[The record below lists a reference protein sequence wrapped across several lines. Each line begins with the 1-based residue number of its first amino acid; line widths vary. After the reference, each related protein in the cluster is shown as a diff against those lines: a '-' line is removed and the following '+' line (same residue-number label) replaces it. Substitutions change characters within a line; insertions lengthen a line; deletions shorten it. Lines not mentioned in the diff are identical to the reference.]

1 MLFQIYGF
9 AHKCAKKFLNKNKS
23 KFKFISLNVDC
34 NLLELEVEDNGA
46 YINDIDLKKG
56 QNLIESNALFPV
68 ENVIP
73 LSGINLNE
81 NFNESFKRRKK
92 ENIRFGINESDSEK
106 AWYEFINA
114 SFIGEKYKYGNLSMA
129 AYILECQ
136 TWCLPSW
143 IWTNAA
149 IVRLYCKT
157 GDIKKAQNLLNILI
171 KLQDSSGGWIVRN
184 DYSDVGA
191 IPMLA
196 PNDSAYIANNACLEL
211 YSATNEPK
219 YLESAIR
226 CADWIINTA
235 RNDGMVLL
243 GFDVKRKIWKTE
255 NNIVDVGFTAGL
267 FANLYEYTK
276 KIEYLDFLR
285 KFTNAYI
292 NLFYIKDKKGFTTSL
307 DKNDNKIG
315 GMFARGQAWALEG
328 LIPAYRVLKNKELY
342 DVINDTVDML
352 IQSQSECGAWHY
364 NLTKPLMG
372 FDCKGVPII
381 AYNILKWI
389 LLTKRKK
396 EDLGCCNKAL
406 KWCIENTC
414 SSINSD
420 CYGGI
425 FSYSTEGAIV
435 HNMYTSTAMV
445 YSSAYAIELKRMLE
459 EIK

>member
-157 GDIKKAQNLLNILI
+157 GDIKK
-171 KLQDSSGGWIVRN
+171 SSK
-184 DYSDVGA
+184 S
-191 IPMLA
+191 
-196 PNDSAYIANNACLEL
+196 
-211 YSATNEPK
+211 
-219 YLESAIR
+219 
-226 CADWIINTA
+226 
-235 RNDGMVLL
+235 
-243 GFDVKRKIWKTE
+243 FKI
-255 NNIVDVGFTAGL
+255 
-267 FANLYEYTK
+267 
-276 KIEYLDFLR
+276 
-285 KFTNAYI
+285 
-292 NLFYIKDKKGFTTSL
+292 S
-307 DKNDNKIG
+307 
-315 GMFARGQAWALEG
+315 
-328 LIPAYRVLKNKELY
+328 
-342 DVINDTVDML
+342 
-352 IQSQSECGAWHY
+352 
-364 NLTKPLMG
+364 
-372 FDCKGVPII
+372 
-381 AYNILKWI
+381 
-389 LLTKRKK
+389 
-396 EDLGCCNKAL
+396 
-406 KWCIENTC
+406 
-414 SSINSD
+414 
-420 CYGGI
+420 
-425 FSYSTEGAIV
+425 
-435 HNMYTSTAMV
+435 
-445 YSSAYAIELKRMLE
+445 
-459 EIK
+459 